1 MTGKSGRMEELP
13 NADLA
18 PCFYQLNEKELN
30 LINKKKTQII
40 YERGESLFK
49 QGAFAH
55 HVLYVIEG
63 LVKVY
68 LQPGGKRNMNL
79 SLAKQGDFL
88 GFSSVFGNE
97 FYTCSASALRESR
110 VCMIDKHALKQVLMT
125 NSAFA
130 LQITS
135 RNYKFENQLLEI
147 IKNLSY
153 KQMQGKLAS
162 ALCYLSLG
170 ELEFENVFE
179 SLTRQE
185 LADFAGI
192 TQESVVKFLK
202 EFEREGLVKLSGKN
216 IQIVDLPRLQM
227 ISKNG

>member
-1 MTGKSGRMEELP
+1 MEELP

-40 YERGESLFK
+40 YQKGESLFK

-153 KQMQGKLAS
+153 KQM
-162 ALCYLSLG
+162 
-170 ELEFENVFE
+170 
-179 SLTRQE
+179 
-185 LADFAGI
+185 
-192 TQESVVKFLK
+192 
-202 EFEREGLVKLSGKN
+202 
-216 IQIVDLPRLQM
+216 
-227 ISKNG
+227 

>member
-40 YERGESLFK
+40 YQKGESLFK

>member
-1 MTGKSGRMEELP
+1 MEELP

-40 YERGESLFK
+40 YQKGESLFK

>member
-1 MTGKSGRMEELP
+1 MTGKSGRKAVLQ
-13 NADLA
+13 NVDLA
-18 PCFYQLNEKELN
+18 PCFHQLNEKELE

-40 YERGESLFK
+40 YEKGEVLFK

-55 HVLYVIEG
+55 HVLYVIQG

-68 LQPGGKRNMNL
+68 LQPGGKRNINL
-79 SLAKQGDFL
+79 GLAKQGDFL

-97 FYTCSASALRESR
+97 MYTCSSTAMRESR
-110 VCMIDKHALKQVLMT
+110 ICMIDKHALKQVLMT

-130 LQITS
+130 MQITS
-135 RNYKFENQLLEI
+135 RNYKFENQLLEV

-162 ALCYLSLG
+162 ALCYLSTG

-202 EFEREGLVKLSGKN
+202 EFEREGLVKLAGKN
-216 IQIVDLPRLQM
+216 IQILDLAKLQM
-227 ISKNG
+227 ISKTG